1 MVKVAMVQFSGH
13 SEKEENLQKILHY
26 SAEAARNGAKII
38 CHQELA
44 NTIYFCFEE
53 DYKHYALAEPIPGPS
68 TERVGEFAK
77 QASVMVI
84 LPLYEKVIKGEC
96 YNSAAV
102 ISPDG
107 KVIGKY
113 QKNSIPLMKT
123 TDGPLG
129 NEKFYFRPGRQGFP
143 VFETPFGIR
152 IGILICY
159 DRHFPEAFRVLA
171 LQGADIIFVPTA
183 TYRQTIRD
191 MWEVEL
197 RANAFMNV
205 LYVGGVNRVGQDSGG
220 APERHY
226 FGSSVFVDPK
236 GTVISRASDREEQI
250 IYADVDVDRIEDLRN
265 RLGFYRD
272 RRPEVYGLLCQ

>member
-13 SEKEENLQKILHY
+13 VEKEENLKKILHY

-38 CHQELA
+38 CHQELST
-44 NTIYFCFEE
+44 TIYFCFEE
-53 DYKHYALAEPIPGPS
+53 DYKHYALAETIPGPS
-68 TERVGEFAK
+68 TERVGELAR
-77 QASVMVI
+77 QAGVMII

-96 YNSAAV
+96 YNSAA
-102 ISPDG
+102 IIGPNG

-113 QKNSIPLMKT
+113 QKNSIPLVKT

-143 VFETPFGIR
+143 VFDTPFGLR

-171 LQGADIIFVPTA
+171 LQGGDLIFVPTA
-183 TYRQTIRD
+183 TYRPTFRE

-197 RANAFMNV
+197 RGHAFTNV
-205 LYVGGVNRVGQDSGG
+205 LYVGGVNRVGQDVGG

-226 FGSSVFVDPK
+226 FGSSLFIDPT
-236 GTVISRASDREEQI
+236 GTVISRASDCEDQV
-250 IYADVDVDRIEDLRN
+250 IYAEIDGERIEDLRN

-272 RRPEVYGLLCQ
+272 RRPDIYGLLCQ